1 MAHREGHI
9 QMEHRDVQSHTR
21 GNRSRNRIISGNT
34 LGPRV
39 AACHAERSDAR
50 QRSPPWKA
58 NNDTRGVWRSGDHR
72 EAAGCLSA
80 APQPDDIRCPVHGH
94 TGPPINRSTFQAR
107 YGRLGINITRR
118 LLAHATSTPGGL
130 FAANVNVPAGNHRI
144 SVSIADNLGRVGTR
158 VVNLQVLR

>member
-1 MAHREGHI
+1 MFKATPGATGVVIALFLAIPLAQGWPLVTQNEAMRDNAAPRGRQTTTRAVSGAPVI
-9 QMEHRDVQSHTR
+9 TVRLPDVSRPLRNPMTFDVQFTATP
-21 GNRSRNRIISGNT
+21 GAT
-34 LGPRV
+34 
-39 AACHAERSDAR
+39 
-50 QRSPPWKA
+50 
-58 NNDTRGVWRSGDHR
+58 
-72 EAAGCLSA
+72 
-80 APQPDDIRCPVHGH
+80 
-94 TGPPINRSTFQAR
+94 INRSTFQAR